1 MQNYSNCTSVKEI
14 FKGEKLA
21 GDINEQIE
29 YEIVLPLLRMTWICN
44 DLTRK
49 IMEQLI
55 LVATEIHF
63 DEFDDKTRFGKQS
76 VMHRK

>member
-1 MQNYSNCTSVKEI
+1 
-14 FKGEKLA
+14 
-21 GDINEQIE
+21 
-29 YEIVLPLLRMTWICN
+29 MTWICN

-76 VMHRK
+76 VMDRKLRPISNWNSMNLKTVVSFYIYGAL